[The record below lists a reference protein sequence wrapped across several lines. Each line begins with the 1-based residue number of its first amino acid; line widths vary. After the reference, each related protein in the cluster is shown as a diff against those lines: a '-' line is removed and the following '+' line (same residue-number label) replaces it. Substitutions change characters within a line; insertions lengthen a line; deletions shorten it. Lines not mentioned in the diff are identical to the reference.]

1 MIYLSKK
8 VSLRLSCLLHYDF
21 SSDEIFERSL
31 VFGYWFHDISF
42 VDSCRII
49 DTQTWVKLNRLNS
62 IVGFKFIKKLFPFHL
77 VQKAELSL
85 SNYWVFETLSTLRWS
100 WLNNLKSLRYL
111 SLNLKVGDAKQT
123 KPYLLTESWYE
134 LRLVMISFLILKKL
148 FRTEQQTRKREIQY
162 QVSTHFNQKSDRC
175 YQDTG

>member
-49 DTQTWVKLNRLNS
+49 DTQTWVKLNRLNG

-123 KPYLLTESWYE
+123 KPYLLTYWE
-134 LRLVMISFLILKKL
+134 LIWADTCYDFIFNSKKIIQD
-148 FRTEQQTRKREIQY
+148 RTADQKKKNT
-162 QVSTHFNQKSDRC
+162 VSSINAF
-175 YQDTG
+175 

>member
-62 IVGFKFIKKLFPFHL
+62 IVGFKFIKKLFPSSGFRHTECFANFE
-77 VQKAELSL
+77 KR
-85 SNYWVFETLSTLRWS
+85 NWVFETLKWS
-100 WLNNLKSLRYL
+100 WLNNLKSLSCKHLL
-111 SLNLKVGDAKQT
+111 SCVTFTLKSRWRKANEA
-123 KPYLLTESWYE
+123 LLTYWE
-134 LRLVMISFLILKKL
+134 LIWAETCYDFIFNSKKIIQD
-148 FRTEQQTRKREIQY
+148 RTADQKKKNT
-162 QVSTHFNQKSDRC
+162 VSSINAF
-175 YQDTG
+175 